1 MTCYNGDKYLK
12 ESLKSIKS
20 QSYEMWELVFVDNN
34 STDDSKKILFS
45 NKDKRIKYFKLN
57 KTVSLGKV
65 RKFAYSKCYGSLITF
80 LDVDDY
86 WHKNKLAEQVKKFEI
101 NNKIDVLYS
110 NYYQHSLNNLKKINK
125 KLFSGYCQKNIIESY
140 INGSPL
146 TAWLTLMIKKESI
159 DKLDST
165 FDENL
170 HISSDFDLILRLSKF
185 SYFDFSNKYLSY
197 YRLHNNNLSK
207 NNYQEITELN
217 YIIHKYENDTS
228 ISNLLNLKNF
238 SDKIL
243 LKNYIYKKI
252 LNKKN
257 VDTIKL
263 KNIFF
268 KFLYLCIKIM
278 PLFILKYLNDFVR
291 K

>member
-1 MTCYNGDKYLK
+1 M
-12 ESLKSIKS
+12 
-20 QSYEMWELVFVDNN
+20 VD
-34 STDDSKKILFS
+34 
-45 NKDKRIKYFKLN
+45 LN
-57 KTVSLGKV
+57 
-65 RKFAYSKCYGSLITF
+65 
-80 LDVDDY
+80 
-86 WHKNKLAEQVKKFEI
+86 E
-101 NNKIDVLYS
+101 
-110 NYYQHSLNNLKKINK
+110 
-125 KLFSGYCQKNIIESY
+125 
-140 INGSPL
+140 
-146 TAWLTLMIKKESI
+146 KESI

-243 LKNYIYKKI
+243 LKNYIYKK
-252 LNKKN
+252 
-257 VDTIKL
+257 
-263 KNIFF
+263 F
-268 KFLYLCIKIM
+268 
-278 PLFILKYLNDFVR
+278 
-291 K
+291 